1 MAQQPNM
8 GQLMKQVQQ
17 MQAEMAKAQEELK
30 NETVEASA
38 GGGLERIVE
47 LWPAVIEHVRQS
59 GSAMLSSLFEGA
71 RPLEVDAERG
81 VLKVGFPASATFNKR
96 KAEAPDN
103 VERVAEALKAIA
115 GEPLRPAYELI
126 DGEEEPPSEA
136 LSAALGEEEMIELL
150 KNNFDA
156 SEVELDERES
166 EAG

>member
-1 MAQQPNM
+1 
-8 GQLMKQVQQ
+8 
-17 MQAEMAKAQEELK
+17 
-30 NETVEASA
+30 
-38 GGGLERIVE
+38 
-47 LWPAVIEHVRQS
+47 VIEHVRQS

-71 RPLEVDAERG
+71 RPLELDAESG
-81 VLKVGFPASATFNKR
+81 VLKIGFPSSAKFNKR
-96 KAEAPDN
+96 KAEAPAN

-115 GEPLRPAYELI
+115 GEQLRPVYELI
-126 DGEEEPPSEA
+126 DGEEAPPSEA